1 MKSKYTE
8 LDVWQKGRFLVKSIY
23 IMSRK
28 LPKEELFILTQ
39 QMRRAVVSIP
49 SNIAEGLG
57 RNSAKDTLNFLFIAN
72 GSANELETQ
81 LYLCLDLEYIDNKMF
96 ETKLEEI
103 IIVKKLLAGFI
114 NYFEKLTLKGIKT
127 SDFQPTKQKTTNY

>member
-1 MKSKYTE
+1 MNSKYTE

-23 IMSRK
+23 IMTRK
-28 LPKEELFILTQ
+28 FPKEELFILTQ

-49 SNIAEGLG
+49 ANIAEGLG
-57 RNSAKDTLNFLFIAN
+57 RNSAKDTLSFLFIAN

-81 LYLCLDLEYIDNKMF
+81 LYFCLDLEYIDLKLF

-103 IIVKKLLAGFI
+103 ITVKKLLAGFI
-114 NYFEKLTLKGIKT
+114 NYFEKLAVKGTKT
-127 SDFQPTKQKTTNY
+127 SDF